1 MTGALINNE
10 MQQMQALN
18 PALSIIVPMLNES
31 EQLAELLAHLQE
43 WQQRGCEVLLVDGGS
58 NDNSVETAQ
67 AQGFNVLHSSCG
79 RGKQMNTG
87 AAQARGSALVFLH
100 ADTRLPV
107 DADVKI
113 LTALQHKQWG
123 RFDIKL
129 TGDSW
134 MLRVIAFFINIRSR
148 LSGIATGD
156 QAFFIDRATFIA
168 IDGFPEQPLMEDI
181 EICKRLKLRG
191 RPHCLRTKVIS
202 SGRRWMTRGVWPT
215 IWLMWR
221 LRWKYWRGVAVEQLA
236 KEYR

>member
-1 MTGALINNE
+1 MTGVLINNE
-10 MQQMQALN
+10 MQQMRALN
-18 PALSIIVPMLNES
+18 PELSIIVPMLNEI
-31 EQLAELLAHLQE
+31 EQLPQLMSHLQY
-43 WQQRGCEVLLVDGGS
+43 WQRRGCEVLLVDGGS
-58 NDNSVETAQ
+58 HDSSAETAEALGYSVLRSTCGRAQQMNAGAAQ
-67 AQGFNVLHSSCG
+67 AQG
-79 RGKQMNTG
+79 K
-87 AAQARGSALVFLH
+87 ALIFLH
-100 ADTRLPV
+100 ADTRLPM
-107 DADVKI
+107 DADRQI
-113 LTALQHKQWG
+113 LAALQQRHWG
-123 RFDIKL
+123 RFDIYL
-129 TGDSW
+129 SGDSW

>member
-43 WQQRGCEVLLVDGGS
+43 WQQRG
-58 NDNSVETAQ
+58 
-67 AQGFNVLHSSCG
+67 CG

-134 MLRVIAFFINIRSR
+134 MLRMIAFFINIRSR